1 MKTKVSKDYKL
12 ITAIQVL
19 GLLAIYILEKMTFG
33 RGGLV
38 HHLLFRKRQF
48 LKLLPLPYLRGI
60 GIVLIVLAVFIASRL
75 GGQADRKYIRI
86 ESVIVFSSIGIGLA
100 LNLQVPLRSYAYLT
114 VTLLVIALVQGI
126 KYYSEYKKYNKERK
140 STKL

>member
-1 MKTKVSKDYKL
+1 MKVLVVKTKVSKKYKL
-12 ITAIQVL
+12 ITAIQGL

-75 GGQADRKYIRI
+75 GGQA
-86 ESVIVFSSIGIGLA
+86 VIVFSSIGIGLA
-100 LNLQVPLRSYAYLT
+100 LNLQAPLRSYAYLT

-126 KYYSEYKKYNKERK
+126 KYYSGSKKI
-140 STKL
+140 